1 MAKKDIKK
9 EALKMYS
16 ERQRAS
22 ARMVRDT
29 RQTAA
34 AKAYKTP
41 KPAGKTTVPSEIQEL
56 RQARSATAEAKSA
69 SAGRMQRLAGAT
81 ERMNARAGSRAAI
94 DAAAREAGKSAI
106 KRLAGR
112 ALRYGGALGVGFG
125 VASVAKDAY
134 DAGKKLESAMRPTAK
149 SGPATAKGSVQISAE
164 QAAKMKA
171 KDAYPIVRGATA
183 AKMAGKV
190 SEFGQ
195 AFAAA
200 RKKLGKSGTFEYKG
214 KKYNTRYKGE

>member
-9 EALKMYS
+9 EALKMNS
-16 ERQRAS
+16 ERSRMSAAS
-22 ARMVRDT
+22 ARDT

-34 AKAYKTP
+34 AKKYKIP
-41 KPAGKTTVPSEIQEL
+41 KTMNSPGPEMPT
-56 RQARSATAEAKSA
+56 SAQKAT
-69 SAGRMQRLAGAT
+69 AGRMQRLAGAT
-81 ERMNARAGSRAAI
+81 ERMAARAAADVAARRAGQAAVRSLASKAI
-94 DAAAREAGKSAI
+94 KGGGWVAAA
-106 KRLAGR
+106 LT
-112 ALRYGGALGVGFG
+112 VG
-125 VASVAKDAY
+125 SVAKDAY

-149 SGPATAKGSVQISAE
+149 SGPATAKGSVQISPE

-214 KKYNTRYKGE
+214 KKYNTKYKGE

>member
-1 MAKKDIKK
+1 MAKTKKMPKSTVPEEIRELRGQRAKTTGLKK
-9 EALKMYS
+9 E
-16 ERQRAS
+16 
-22 ARMVRDT
+22 
-29 RQTAA
+29 
-34 AKAYKTP
+34 
-41 KPAGKTTVPSEIQEL
+41 
-56 RQARSATAEAKSA
+56 
-69 SAGRMQRLAGAT
+69 SAGRMARLDAAT
-81 ERMNARAGSRAAI
+81 ERMTARAGARASV
-94 DAAAREAGKSAI
+94 DAAAKEAGKSAI

-112 ALRYGGALGVGFG
+112 ALRYGGALGLGIG

-149 SGPATAKGSVQISAE
+149 SGPATPKGSVQISAE

-195 AFAAA
+195 AFADA

-214 KKYNTRYKGE
+214 KKYSTKQKGE